1 MSDSVATRVFRIAH
15 VLSNFVPNAF
25 LTKKKG
31 KSLSPLVITK
41 KIRFI
46 YKGGEEEGGDESEVR
61 RWPTGLYML
70 GETERIFSIYVTYSV
85 DDYFW
90 FGVCVLDRLPP
101 LSLSLM
107 LATLGPVENG
117 CRAAIL

>member
-61 RWPTGLYML
+61 R
-70 GETERIFSIYVTYSV
+70 
-85 DDYFW
+85 
-90 FGVCVLDRLPP
+90 
-101 LSLSLM
+101 
-107 LATLGPVENG
+107 
-117 CRAAIL
+117 